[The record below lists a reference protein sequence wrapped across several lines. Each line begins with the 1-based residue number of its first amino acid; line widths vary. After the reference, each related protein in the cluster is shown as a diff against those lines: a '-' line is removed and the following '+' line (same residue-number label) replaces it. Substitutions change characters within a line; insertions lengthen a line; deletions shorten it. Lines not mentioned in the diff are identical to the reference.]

1 MPKRAPEEGPTT
13 ASRAGLDAK
22 DIVHESEEA
31 QARANA
37 MRDQA
42 TAVQGHGGG
51 AVRPR
56 QQDPKGH
63 LEAQAA
69 ARAASAAQAA
79 MFAGQFASLTE
90 GAMGDG
96 AFDADEEVEQEIV
109 EEKEETV
116 QVRKQGPSQKPGP
129 EFGGEADPFTPP
141 DEPASEAPVDPA
153 TRGPARWP
161 RVSAHRRV
169 RHLDLERLL
178 KLGEAE
184 GLLVGWQA
192 MTVRPRVLGLNS
204 QWFHTLG
211 EAFEAAPDDL
221 PRIVLLKTLAA
232 HRHAI
237 DVASLVPALNEL
249 GAEGIRAW
257 RNRLEEERPASER
270 AEAHEAP
277 PIDVLRRH
285 YDPIATL
292 GSEGPGLPAP
302 EELEEWT
309 IPMWLRGTRREAL
322 ELCAVAFHQ
331 AACDHLHPEWETSD
345 GTEDTLMAALETHY
359 GAHPA
364 IARWCT
370 TLGARSADRAGR
382 WAALDALRRARS
394 TV

>member
-13 ASRAGLDAK
+13 ANRAGLETR
-22 DIVHESEEA
+22 DIVHETDEA

-37 MRDQA
+37 MRDAA
-42 TAVQGHGGG
+42 TAADGRG
-51 AVRPR
+51 AGAARPK
-56 QQDPKGH
+56 QQDPKAH

-69 ARAASAAQAA
+69 ARAASTAQAA
-79 MFAGQFASLTE
+79 LFAGQFASLTE

-96 AFDADEEVEQEIV
+96 AFDADEDVEQELV

-141 DEPASEAPVDPA
+141 DESVSDAPADPA
-153 TRGPARWP
+153 KRGPARWP
-161 RVSAHRRV
+161 RVSPNRRI
-169 RHLDLERLL
+169 RQLDLDRLL
-178 KLGEAE
+178 KVGEAE
-184 GLLVGWQA
+184 GLLVGWQGR
-192 MTVRPRVLGLNS
+192 TVRPRVLGLNS

-211 EAFEAAPDDL
+211 EAFEAAPDEL
-221 PRIVLLKTLAA
+221 PRIVLLKALAA
-232 HRHAI
+232 HRHPI
-237 DVASLVPALNEL
+237 DVAALAPAVHKL
-249 GAEGIRAW
+249 GAAGILAW
-257 RNRLEEERPASER
+257 RDELENERPVSER
-270 AEAHEAP
+270 GEAQDAP
-277 PIDVLRRH
+277 SIELLRRH
-285 YDPIATL
+285 YDPIASLAT
-292 GSEGPGLPAP
+292 EEPGLPRP
-302 EELEEWT
+302 ETREEWR
-309 IPMWLRGTRREAL
+309 IPLWLRGTRREAL

-370 TLGARSADRAGR
+370 TLGARSADHAGL
-382 WAALDALRRARS
+382 WSAIDALRRARS